1 MVSFNLVPSL
11 MTSMPTCTMATEPC
25 TMRRTAPKIEAIA
38 GTKTAKRV
46 KARMR
51 FIEIRVGDALGLAV
65 DVGGAK

>member
-1 MVSFNLVPSL
+1 
-11 MTSMPTCTMATEPC
+11 
-25 TMRRTAPKIEAIA
+25 MRRMAPKIEAIA

-51 FIEIRVGDALGLAV
+51 FIVLRVGDALALAA